1 MKAYWTALGIVALV
15 WACGGNDTASGD
27 AASTPAVAAADA
39 PDGKK
44 IYKQYCVACHGL
56 YGDMGASGALD
67 LTASVLSKAERVT
80 VITKG
85 RGVMT
90 PFEQILKPEE
100 IDAVAAYSITLKK

>member
-1 MKAYWTALGIVALV
+1 MGIVALV
-15 WACGGNDTASGD
+15 WACGGNDASAD
-27 AASTPAVAAADA
+27 AAASTVATADA
-39 PDGKK
+39 EMGKK

-67 LTASVLSKAERVT
+67 LTASVLSQAERIT

-100 IDAVAAYSITLKK
+100 IAAVAAYSMTLKK